1 MDRFLAGPTPF
12 SGVVSIQPPVCV
24 GTTVLN
30 CPYSAVIGD
39 NEQVPPQPNLDSVDD
54 NNDVG
59 RFLVWPSDTQDPY
72 INFDLGSERI
82 VTAVNVEFLSYPA
95 EGFSLPNLQLYVTER
110 LTLINPIA
118 GAIDF
123 VLLNNSDLSQDDFK
137 VTNITLHFT
146 QSESQ
151 YFLLRW
157 NYTGVY
163 NLSYFMI
170 SEVDLCFDTQPPDT
184 STQFEFQDPHI
195 DNAVIIP
202 SFEDF
207 MTMST
212 VVLNCTVSI
221 SGLFEWQWRQNGTLI
236 SNSAKLHVFTA
247 DGTRTSKLQLTQLS
261 VSDAASYTCEV
272 RREGSTTRYES
283 RTQTLDFPG

>member
-1 MDRFLAGPTPF
+1 MP
-12 SGVVSIQPPVCV
+12 S
-24 GTTVLN
+24 
-30 CPYSAVIGD
+30 
-39 NEQVPPQPNLDSVDD
+39 QPNLYSEES
-54 NNDVG
+54 NDIG
-59 RFLVWPSDTQDPY
+59 RFLVWQSDTHDPY
-72 INFDLGSERI
+72 ISFDLGSERA
-82 VTAVNVEFLSYPA
+82 VTTVNIEFLNYPA

-110 LTLINPIA
+110 LTIINPNA
-118 GAIDF
+118 GAIEF

-184 STQFEFQDPHI
+184 SAQFEFQDPHI

-236 SNSAKLHVFTA
+236 SDSAKLHVFTA

-272 RREGSTTRYES
+272 RREGSTTCYES